1 MMVKRSQYIK
11 EKSETKHIQ
20 NNVCLWKKKRGAQ
33 KKDQSM
39 FIKITRANFSSRT
52 KEDFLLCAFT
62 VASNFSAIKAE
73 IHNSSFTI
81 EKTKKF

>member
-1 MMVKRSQYIK
+1 
-11 EKSETKHIQ
+11 
-20 NNVCLWKKKRGAQ
+20 
-33 KKDQSM
+33 M

-62 VASNFSAIKAE
+62 VASNFSAVKAE